1 MTTIV
6 FELEWPDQAVSPN
19 TGAHF
24 MTKHRA
30 KKKIRADTK
39 YAVMEVLRKADHQLP
54 DGVVTLKVLF
64 RPSARSR
71 SDKDNLIATFKAYQ
85 DGIADA
91 LGIDDR
97 KFDSDFQMAQRQG
110 LRGSVLVTA
119 TWPDIPFT
127 EMSGAA
133 AESESK

>member
-6 FELEWPDQAVSPN
+6 FDLEWPDQDASPN
-19 TGAHF
+19 ARLHF
-24 MTKHRA
+24 MKKHRVL
-30 KKKIRADTK
+30 KKIRSNTCI
-39 YAVMEVLRKADHQLP
+39 YVTYVLREANAQLP
-54 DGVVTLKVLF
+54 DGIVTLKVLF

-110 LRGSVLVTA
+110 LRGSVVVTA

-127 EMSGAA
+127 ETVAQVG
-133 AESESK
+133 